1 MERED
6 TKITKI
12 NFKKKN
18 KILNVKAYY
27 IYVVIKS
34 VWYWLRVLLAEVQTQ
49 INRIEQ
55 RTQI

>member
-34 VWYWLRVLLAEVQTQ
+34 VWYWLRVLLAEV
-49 INRIEQ
+49 
-55 RTQI
+55 